1 MNQWTTIFLHF
12 TLCSIAAESCCLG
25 FIWINLNTAAP
36 PRPAEPP
43 RVVTDTA
50 GHRDGFLYQPI
61 NYELVSCSLRAGS
74 RDFFY
79 SIKRLTAGY
88 FLNWLREMAV
98 RSRASQLLRLLALLA
113 CCSIFTTMQEFIQSA
128 ILNFTM
134 KMIWNFK
141 NIKDVDDSH

>member
-1 MNQWTTIFLHF
+1 
-12 TLCSIAAESCCLG
+12 
-25 FIWINLNTAAP
+25 
-36 PRPAEPP
+36 
-43 RVVTDTA
+43 
-50 GHRDGFLYQPI
+50 
-61 NYELVSCSLRAGS
+61 
-74 RDFFY
+74 
-79 SIKRLTAGY
+79 
-88 FLNWLREMAV
+88 MAV